1 MHDPTVELSAQDER
15 QWQAERQEDIAA
27 ICWKECPDCNG
38 RGWLVKHWE
47 AEDGGPDYTIRI
59 PCVRCR
65 GKRNIQL
72 HDPLRVEALYTAA
85 DDARRRMGVGLYT
98 RIASAL
104 SLAIGGAVMIL
115 SSPVTVAS
123 ASVTHKVHT
132 ITYPEGCDC
141 YDAHYRATKF
151 GHIPACKHQIAVWL
165 VKAAEKKMAEAEQF
179 IREERG
185 YD

>member
-1 MHDPTVELSAQDER
+1 MHDPTVELSQKDER
-15 QWQAERQEDIAA
+15 DWQAERREEIAA
-27 ICWKECPDCNG
+27 ICWKKCEECNG
-38 RGWLVKHWE
+38 RGYTIERWS
-47 AEDGGPDYTIRI
+47 ADDGGPDYVLRPTCLGCEGEGIF
-59 PCVRCR
+59 
-65 GKRNIQL
+65 QL
-72 HDPLRVEALYTAA
+72 HDPWRVEALFDAA
-85 DDARRRMGVGLYT
+85 DDARERMGILCYT

-104 SLAIGGAVMIL
+104 ALVICGAVNL

-123 ASVTHKVHT
+123 ASVPDRVYT

-141 YDAHYRATKF
+141 YDAYYRAPKV

-165 VKAAEKKMAEAEQF
+165 VKAAEKKMVPDEAF